1 MGSHKW
7 TLRFFVENQFVE
19 RQLAERP
26 LVETGRS
33 DCSWKGEVIQLSGTK
48 LPELAFSGTKI

>member
-1 MGSHKW
+1 M

-19 RQLAERP
+19 RQLVERP